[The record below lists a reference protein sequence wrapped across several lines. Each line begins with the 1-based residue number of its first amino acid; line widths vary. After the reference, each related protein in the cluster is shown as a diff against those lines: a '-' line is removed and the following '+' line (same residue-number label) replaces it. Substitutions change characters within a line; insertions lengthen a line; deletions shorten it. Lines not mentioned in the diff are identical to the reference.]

1 MDLEAFFKPKSV
13 AVVGASR
20 EPRKFGHVI
29 LKNFVE
35 SEFGGTAYPVNPKA
49 ESVLG
54 LKAHASVREIPGELD
69 LAIIAVPAPIVPSI
83 VDECLTKGVK
93 ACVIISG
100 GFREIGGEGEKLELD
115 IRKKIQGSML
125 RVIGPNCI
133 GVYDP
138 ANHVDTLFLPTY
150 RLRRPKQGPI
160 AFISQSGAFGS
171 AVLDWAAS
179 QDIGISKFISI
190 GNKVDVDEVDLLNY
204 LVNDPLTKCITLY
217 VESIGRGRAFLEASS
232 RVTKN
237 KPLIVLK
244 GGVTQE
250 GASAALSHTGSLAG
264 SAKVCEGAFDQAGI
278 IQAKTV
284 EELFDYARA
293 LAYQPTP
300 SNSKSIAIVTNGGGF
315 GVISADEASEVGLTL
330 AKFSPETI
338 FRLREKMPK
347 YSTPRNPL
355 DLVGDA
361 DVERYR
367 SALNAVSSDTDVG
380 IILVIV
386 LLQTSF
392 IESDV
397 VDAITESQ
405 VTYGKPTI
413 VCTIG
418 GEFTQILVK
427 MLEQSRIPSYPSP
440 ERAINAINALVRYA
454 KALEDIR
461 SREESCA
468 SRSFEQARDKE
479 PLSDTRKS

>member
-29 LKNFVE
+29 LKNFAE
-35 SEFGGTAYPVNPKA
+35 SEFKGKAYPVNPKA
-49 ESVLG
+49 ENVLG
-54 LKAHASVREIPGELD
+54 LKTYSSVREIPGPLD
-69 LAIIAVPAPIVPSI
+69 LAIVAVPAFTVPSVVDDCLSKEVRACII
-83 VDECLTKGVK
+83 V
-93 ACVIISG
+93 SG
-100 GFREIGGEGEKLELD
+100 GFKEVGGKGEKLELE
-115 IRKKIQGSML
+115 IKSKIKGSKL
-125 RVIGPNCI
+125 RIIGPNCI

-138 ANHVDTLFLPTY
+138 VNHVDTLFLPTY

-190 GNKVDVDEVDLLNY
+190 GNKIDVDEVDLLNY
-204 LVNDPLTKCITLY
+204 LMHDPSTKCITLY
-217 VESIGRGRAFLEASS
+217 LESIARGRAFLEASS
-232 RVTKN
+232 KVAKK

-264 SAKVCEGAFDQAGI
+264 SARVVEGAFEQAGI
-278 IQAKTV
+278 IQARAV

-300 SNSKSIAIVTNGGGF
+300 ENSRNIAIVTNGGGF
-315 GVISADEASEVGLTL
+315 GVISADGASEMGLGL
-330 AKFSPETI
+330 AKFSPETMAK
-338 FRLREKMPK
+338 LREKMPK

-367 SALNAVSSDTDVG
+367 IALNTVSSDTAVG
-380 IILVIV
+380 IVLVIV

-397 VDAITESQ
+397 VDAITEAQ
-405 VTYGKPTI
+405 VTYRKPTI
-413 VCTIG
+413 VCTVG

-427 MLEQSRIPSYPSP
+427 MLEESRIPSYPTP
-440 ERAINAINALVRYA
+440 ERAISAINALVHYA
-454 KALEDIR
+454 KTLEEMR
-461 SREESCA
+461 RKEESRA
-468 SRSFEQARDKE
+468 ESLRPKAEI
-479 PLSDTRKS
+479 